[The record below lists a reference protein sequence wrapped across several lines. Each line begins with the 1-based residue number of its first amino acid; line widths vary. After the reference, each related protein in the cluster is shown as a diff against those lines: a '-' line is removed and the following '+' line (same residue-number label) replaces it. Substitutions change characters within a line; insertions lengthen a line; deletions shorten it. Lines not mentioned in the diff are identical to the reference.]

1 VSSQS
6 DFWWCHDQKAAFGG
20 CGLGLMAKHYNTK
33 FGCLAISD
41 TTVKS
46 MQKSCQADE
55 IIYSTASE
63 LRRLL
68 ILGDFRK
75 FDEPKTGENIGKWIE
90 TNHADLY
97 CEPGYVISHVVDHA
111 SNAIDFVEVFKW
123 NTRKSRPQEVIT
135 EGFMAHSTHTAAGLA
150 SGTTDHAANLNPQCG
165 DHLTDLHDH
174 LTILTRSK
182 PRRDELANVRKEEG
196 REKWNEVRAR
206 IQTRWGSE
214 HDECSTSN
222 QSQYGIDVTIKRN
235 VSPTGPDRDKY
246 RAHMK
251 EHGNLDKAII
261 LQRSWEFFQQYEGA
275 MQPVRDI
282 IRWCQSAR
290 VIFHEELFE
299 ERRMFE
305 LISSPYF

>member
-1 VSSQS
+1 LPRGN
-6 DFWWCHDQKAAFGG
+6 CHPIATHHHGAQPEMGG
-20 CGLGLMAKHYNTK
+20 GNCRQLP
-33 FGCLAISD
+33 AIALPPIAPGNCRGGHTHAS
-41 TTVKS
+41 
-46 MQKSCQADE
+46 ADVRAH
-55 IIYSTASE
+55 T
-63 LRRLL
+63 LRAPVHAR
-68 ILGDFRK
+68 
-75 FDEPKTGENIGKWIE
+75 TSIGNWIE
-90 TNHADLY
+90 TTHADLS